1 MSRIAGTKKM
11 TGKRDF
17 LWASYLLILAVFFG
31 MLQQWPL
38 VKVSFNG
45 GLKAHLEQVRAQR
58 RAVQFKEVK
67 VVSLE
72 LAHEIWSRGKTLVL
86 DARRAK
92 DYQELHVP
100 GALNLPPKSWK
111 NLKDSKLLA
120 GIDKDRDILVYCS
133 GVGCDDALKVG
144 KILRSLG
151 YTQVTVFTEGFR
163 GWDEAG
169 YPVDTG
175 S

>member
-1 MSRIAGTKKM
+1 MSQIAKPNKK
-11 TGKRDF
+11 TGKSDV
-17 LWASYLLILAVFFG
+17 LWAAYLLTLTVVFG
-31 MLQQWPL
+31 VLQQWPL
-38 VKVSFNG
+38 VKVSLHG
-45 GLKAHLEQVRAQR
+45 ELETYLKNVRDQR
-58 RAVQFKEVK
+58 RAVQFKEVR

-72 LAHEIWSRGKTLVL
+72 LAHEIWSRGKTVVL

-92 DYQELHVP
+92 DYEELHVP
-100 GALNLPPKSWK
+100 GALNLPPESWK
-111 NLKDSKLLA
+111 NLQDSKVLKE
-120 GIDKDRDILVYCS
+120 IDKSQDILVYCS

-144 KILRSLG
+144 KILHSLG